1 MNIHGQWQLEVNNN
15 VLLEW
20 FEGSWNEEAVVAYI
34 EDFKKIVQPLISGE
48 WAILSIFDA
57 WELGVPDIEPHII
70 KHCQW
75 FKDHGCIKDCHV
87 YSDSAVKRMQLE
99 KIIPHTEGNYERLVF
114 SDINEASNWLKECG
128 FELHESDFLL
138 TYGKLR
144 S

>member
-1 MNIHGQWQLEVNNN
+1 LNIHGQWKLEVNNK
-15 VLLEW
+15 VLVEW

-34 EDFKKIVQPLISGE
+34 EDFKKVVQPLISGE
-48 WAILSIFDA
+48 WAILSIFDD
-57 WELGVPDIEPHII
+57 WELGVPDIEPHVI

-87 YSDSAVKRMQLE
+87 YSASAVKRMQLE

-114 SDINEASNWLKECG
+114 SGMKEATHWLKECG
-128 FELHESDFLL
+128 FELHDSDFLL
-138 TYGKLR
+138 RYGK